1 MKYKTL
7 INFIRDIYGTNE
19 PIPLHAPLFIGN
31 ESTYV
36 KETIDSNFVS
46 SVGKFV
52 SDFEADLAKFTG
64 SPRAVAVCSGT
75 AALHTS
81 LVLCEIKKDD
91 YVITQSITFVAT
103 CNSISYCG
111 AKPIFIDID
120 KNTLGL
126 SPSKTEE
133 WLSENA
139 YIDNDGNCRNRLDDK
154 KIKACIPMHTFGHPI
169 DLDNMKNVC
178 KKWNLFLIE
187 DAAESLGSYYKG
199 KHTGTFG
206 DYGTLSFNGNKVI
219 TTGGGGAILSNEQ
232 NGNRAKH
239 ITTTGK
245 VDHEYEYFHDMVAFN
260 YRMPN
265 INAALGVAQIEK
277 LNEFLKNKRKLAKT
291 YKEFFQDS
299 EFIFFDEPK
308 DSKSNFWLNAII
320 CHDKNQRDELLKF
333 TNKNNIMTRP
343 IWIMMTKLP
352 MWENSIKG
360 NLENSFWAEERI
372 VNIPSSVT
380 IRN

>member
-19 PIPLHAPLFIGN
+19 LIPLHAPLFIGN

-299 EFIFFDEPK
+299 EFIFFDEPT

-320 CHDKNQRDELLKF
+320 CHDKGQRDELLKF